1 MIFPVVMHRYE
12 KWTIKKT
19 EHQRIDVFEFLEKT
33 LESPLDD
40 QEIKPVNTKR
50 DQPWI
55 FSGRTDAEA
64 EIPILWPS
72 DAENWRIGKDPDA
85 EKDQG

>member
-19 EHQRIDVFEFLEKT
+19 ELQRIDVFEFLEKT
-33 LESPLDD
+33 LDSPLDD

-55 FSGRTDAEA
+55 VSGRTDAEA
-64 EIPILWPS
+64 EIPTLWPS
-72 DAENWRIGKDPDA
+72 DAERRRVGKDPDA
-85 EKDQG
+85 EKD

>member
-1 MIFPVVMHRYE
+1 MIFPVVMYRYE
-12 KWTIKKT
+12 RWTIKKT
-19 EHQRIDVFEFLEKT
+19 EHQRIDAFEFLEKT
-33 LESPLDD
+33 LESPLDN

-64 EIPILWPS
+64 EIPVFWLP
-72 DAENWRIGKDPDA
+72 DAESRLIGKDPDA
-85 EKDQG
+85 EKD